1 MTTNQKIT
9 VLNPFSVSL
18 KKPPFMQVDT
28 LVYTNGEYRIY
39 KYTNEHYVYT
49 YKNIVFSER
58 GGANKDF
65 VNNLAADVKPTGE
78 AALYHDYER
87 PKQAIKDG
95 VKAAN
100 KLKFQIK

>member
-1 MTTNQKIT
+1 MNKTT

-18 KKPPFMQVDT
+18 KKPPFMQLDN
-28 LVYTNGEYRIY
+28 LIYSNGEYRIY
-39 KYTNEHYVYT
+39 KHTEQHYVYT

-65 VNNLAADVKPTGE
+65 LNAFAADIKPTGE

-100 KLKFQIK
+100 KLNFKIV